1 MKKGA
6 PTVNNTPQVEMPQY
20 RCHKVVRAAK
30 ITALRQNGNPDMPDL
45 VLGEIGGIVTVLP
58 DWHAKNKPQVGGYY
72 VVYED
77 GYRSYSPAKAFEEG
91 YIKIEKPPA
100 GWETIPG
107 IADSKYPLC
116 HKEGTWWKSP
126 DENWYCGT
134 CHPSPWL
141 GIGKQTSNDR
151 VEP

>member
-1 MKKGA
+1 MGIFINLLISLTRKGA
-6 PTVNNTPQVEMPQY
+6 TTVNNTPQVEMPQY

-91 YIKIEKPPA
+91 YVSLADDTKRRREAFDKA
-100 GWETIPG
+100 GYWPNEVM
-107 IADSKYPLC
+107 
-116 HKEGTWWKSP
+116 WKAWNQAW
-126 DENWYCGT
+126 DAAQ
-134 CHPSPWL
+134 
-141 GIGKQTSNDR
+141 GKS
-151 VEP
+151 

>member
-1 MKKGA
+1 M
-6 PTVNNTPQVEMPQY
+6 NNTPQVEMPQY

-91 YIKIEKPPA
+91 YTKLEGPPA
-100 GWETIPG
+100 GWKPIDDMEPTE
-107 IADSKYPLC
+107 ALC
-116 HKEGTWWKSP
+116 HSDKRWWESP
-126 DENWYCGT
+126 DGAWFCGT
-134 CHPSPWL
+134 CHPTPWL
-141 GIGKQTSNDR
+141 GRGHMHPNDR
-151 VEP
+151 IKP

>member
-1 MKKGA
+1 M
-6 PTVNNTPQVEMPQY
+6 NNTPQVEMPQY

-91 YIKIEKPPA
+91 YTKLEGPPA
-100 GWETIPG
+100 GWKPIDDMGPTE
-107 IADSKYPLC
+107 ALC
-116 HKEGTWWKSP
+116 HSDKRWWESP
-126 DENWYCGT
+126 DGAWFCGT
-134 CHPSPWL
+134 CHPTPWL
-141 GIGKQTSNDR
+141 GRGHMHPNDR
-151 VEP
+151 IKP

>member
-1 MKKGA
+1 MNLGPNK
-6 PTVNNTPQVEMPQY
+6 EMPQY

-91 YIKIEKPPA
+91 YTKLEGPPA
-100 GWETIPG
+100 GWKPIDDMGPTE
-107 IADSKYPLC
+107 ALC
-116 HKEGTWWKSP
+116 HSDKRWWESP
-126 DENWYCGT
+126 DGAWFCGT
-134 CHPSPWL
+134 CHPTPWL
-141 GIGKQTSNDR
+141 GRGHMHPNDR
-151 VEP
+151 IKP